1 MKFGPLAA
9 ALAFPLVFA
18 ATGCD
23 SRNSHISSNDSPRS
37 ASTNETTRISS
48 ALPGEGFKASIV
60 VADAPAKL
68 RAGQV
73 AIISARVKN
82 ISTTVWPALGEDDA
96 RYAITLRDRWLKGTA
111 EEVVND
117 LDGGVSLP
125 HDIRPGEEVTLTI
138 TVTAPRDPGEYV
150 LELDM
155 VQEQVNFFRE
165 RGSQPAKVN
174 VLVV

>member
-1 MKFGPLAA
+1 MKLGPLAA
-9 ALAFPLVFA
+9 TVAFSFVLA

-23 SRNSHISSNDSPRS
+23 SRNSQMRPYGYPGA
-37 ASTNETTRISS
+37 ASTRISS
-48 ALPGEGFKASIV
+48 ALPQEGFKASIV

-68 RAGQV
+68 RAGEM

-82 ISTTVWPALGEDDA
+82 ISTSVWPALGEDDA
-96 RYAITLRDRWLKGTA
+96 RYAITLRDRWLRGIA

-117 LDGGVSLP
+117 LDGGSSLP
-125 HDIRPGEEVTLTI
+125 HDVRPGEEVTLMI
-138 TVTAPRDPGEYV
+138 TVKAPKDRGEYV

-155 VQEQVNFFRE
+155 VQEQVNFFHD

-174 VLVV
+174 VRVE